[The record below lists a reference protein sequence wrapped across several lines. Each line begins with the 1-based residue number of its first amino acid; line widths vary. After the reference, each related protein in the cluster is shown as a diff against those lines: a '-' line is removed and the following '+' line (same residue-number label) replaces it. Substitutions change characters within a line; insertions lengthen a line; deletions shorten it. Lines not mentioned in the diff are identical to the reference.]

1 MALLGKIIATV
12 IEDAANIFEYSWYC
26 LEDIRLHLSNASSLD
41 NDLNRSSVDGA
52 PSVYGCN
59 RDGGLWKYM

>member
-26 LEDIRLHLSNASSLD
+26 LEG
-41 NDLNRSSVDGA
+41 V
-52 PSVYGCN
+52 
-59 RDGGLWKYM
+59 